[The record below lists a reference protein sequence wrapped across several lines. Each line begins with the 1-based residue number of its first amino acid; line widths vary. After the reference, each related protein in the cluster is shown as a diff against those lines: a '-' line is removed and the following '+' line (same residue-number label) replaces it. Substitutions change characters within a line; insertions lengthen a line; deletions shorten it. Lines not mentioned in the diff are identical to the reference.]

1 MTQESVL
8 VVCDAAVHSLSM
20 SSREWKI
27 LHVRPFAEAQQFIH
41 ALGLY
46 ANFTVAAGTPEVS
59 AVTVP
64 PGIYRRWPR
73 RC

>member
-41 ALGLY
+41 ALASTLISLSPQG
-46 ANFTVAAGTPEVS
+46 
-59 AVTVP
+59 P
-64 PGIYRRWPR
+64 PRSQR
-73 RC
+73 